1 MPRPASITESF
12 SHSRVGR
19 AALHFACL
27 LRRRHVRWHCAGIVR
42 ELFGHRSC
50 PRSVDH
56 ERKAAGWVFAVGLS
70 LAAPGMAA
78 DSGAGLRPV
87 LAGVS
92 PANRNWG
99 ETPRIAGGTPA
110 PLSALAGSSF
120 ELLSAAPVDGTGIH
134 LHQVAAPLRPILPN
148 LRLADAPPFGQT
160 ASFSRAQLT
169 EMLRRVAPELATNA
183 WTGAAQ
189 IRVSRRARAL
199 GEAELR
205 DLLTMTLQ
213 GDVVKD
219 RGELEL
225 RFSRPWSPVNV
236 PDEPIALKLLD
247 VPATGVT
254 PNFIARFEITT
265 GTERVGPW
273 QVVLQARLWKEVLVA
288 KSTLK
293 RGGPLAGAE
302 VTTEKRDVISMR
314 EPLEAAALSDS
325 SLDLYEGV
333 PAGQTVLAR
342 HVRARAIVQRGQFV
356 DALMRDGTLSISLKV
371 EALGDGATGQTIRV
385 RNPKTKREFYAKI
398 KDEQTVLLAL

>member
-1 MPRPASITESF
+1 MPRPSSITETF
-12 SHSRVGR
+12 SNSRVVR
-19 AALHFACL
+19 AALHLACL
-27 LRRRHVRWHCAGIVR
+27 LRRRHVRWHLAGIVR

-50 PRSVDH
+50 PRGVEH
-56 ERKAAGWVFAVGLS
+56 ERKAAGWIFAMAFLLTLPS
-70 LAAPGMAA
+70 LPARAAETAA
-78 DSGAGLRPV
+78 NSTEG
-87 LAGVS
+87 
-92 PANRNWG
+92 
-99 ETPRIAGGTPA
+99 
-110 PLSALAGSSF
+110 F
-120 ELLSAAPVDGTGIH
+120 ELLPAVQVDGTGLH
-134 LHQVAAPLRPILPN
+134 LHQVATPTRFVPPN
-148 LRLADAPPFGQT
+148 IRLADAPPFGQAAT
-160 ASFSRAQLT
+160 FSHAQLKDL
-169 EMLRRVAPELATNA
+169 LRRVAPELATNA

-189 IRVSRRARAL
+189 IRISRRARAL

-205 DLLTMTLQ
+205 DLLTATLQ
-213 GDVVKD
+213 SEVVKD

-254 PNFIARFEITT
+254 PNFIARFEITA

-288 KSTLK
+288 KATLK
-293 RGGPLAGAE
+293 RGGPLTGAE
-302 VTTEKRDVISMR
+302 VTAERRDVISMR
-314 EPLEAAALSDS
+314 EPLEAAAMSDT

-333 PAGQTVLAR
+333 PAGQPVLAR

>member
-1 MPRPASITESF
+1 MPRPSSITESF

-27 LRRRHVRWHCAGIVR
+27 LRRKHVRWHCAGIVR
-42 ELFGHRSC
+42 ELFGHRSG
-50 PRSVDH
+50 PRDAEH
-56 ERKAAGWVFAVGLS
+56 EHRANGWAFAVALS
-70 LAAPGMAA
+70 LALPGIPAKAA
-78 DSGAGLRPV
+78 E
-87 LAGVS
+87 
-92 PANRNWG
+92 PAANN
-99 ETPRIAGGTPA
+99 TTA
-110 PLSALAGSSF
+110 F
-120 ELLSAAPVDGTGIH
+120 ELLPAVQVDGTGLH
-134 LHQVAAPLRPILPN
+134 LHQVAAPTRTVLPN
-148 LRLADAPPFGQT
+148 IRLADSPPFGQT

-169 EMLRRVAPELATNA
+169 DLLSRVAPDLATNA
-183 WTGAAQ
+183 WTGASQ
-189 IRVSRRARAL
+189 IRISRRARAL

-205 DLLTMTLQ
+205 DLLTATLQ
-213 GDVVKD
+213 SEVVKD

-254 PNFIARFEITT
+254 PNFIARFEITA
-265 GTERVGPW
+265 GVERVGPW

-293 RGGPLAGAE
+293 RGGPLSAAE

-314 EPLEAAALSDS
+314 EPLEAAALSDP

-342 HVRARAIVQRGQFV
+342 HVRARAVVQRGQFV
-356 DALMRDGTLSISLKV
+356 DAYMRDGTLSISLKV

-398 KDEQTVLLAL
+398 QDEQTVLLAL

>member
-1 MPRPASITESF
+1 MPRPSSITESF

-42 ELFGHRSC
+42 ELFGHRSG
-50 PRSVDH
+50 PRYAPQEH
-56 ERKAAGWVFAVGLS
+56 KANGWAFAVALS
-70 LAAPGMAA
+70 LALPGIPAKAVEPAA
-78 DSGAGLRPV
+78 NNTTA
-87 LAGVS
+87 
-92 PANRNWG
+92 
-99 ETPRIAGGTPA
+99 
-110 PLSALAGSSF
+110 F
-120 ELLSAAPVDGTGIH
+120 ELLPAAPVDGTGLH
-134 LHQVAAPLRPILPN
+134 LHQVAAPTRSVLPN
-148 LRLADAPPFGQT
+148 IRLADAPSFGQT

-169 EMLRRVAPELATNA
+169 EMLRRVAPDLATNA
-183 WTGAAQ
+183 WTGASQ
-189 IRVSRRARAL
+189 IRISRRARVL

-205 DLLTMTLQ
+205 DLLTATLQ
-213 GDVVKD
+213 SEVVKD

-225 RFSRPWSPVNV
+225 RFSRPWSPVSV

-254 PNFIARFEITT
+254 PNFIARFEITS
-265 GTERVGPW
+265 GTERIGPW

-314 EPLEAAALSDS
+314 EPLEAASLSDS

-356 DALMRDGTLSISLKV
+356 DALMRDGMLSISLKV

-398 KDEQTVLLAL
+398 QDEQTVLLAL

>member
-19 AALHFACL
+19 AALHFACI

-42 ELFGHRSC
+42 ELFGQRSC
-50 PRSVDH
+50 PRGVEH
-56 ERKAAGWVFAVGLS
+56 ERKAMGWVFAVAVA
-70 LAAPGMAA
+70 LAAPGIPVRAA
-78 DSGAGLRPV
+78 ESA
-87 LAGVS
+87 
-92 PANRNWG
+92 AN
-99 ETPRIAGGTPA
+99 
-110 PLSALAGSSF
+110 SATTF
-120 ELLSAAPVDGTGIH
+120 ELLPAVSVDSTGLH
-134 LHQVAAPLRPILPN
+134 LHQVAVPTRSVLPN
-148 LRLADAPPFGQT
+148 VRLADAPPLGQT

-169 EMLRRVAPELATNA
+169 DLLRRVAPELATNA

-189 IRVSRRARAL
+189 IRISRRARAL

-205 DLLTMTLQ
+205 DLLTATLQ
-213 GDVVKD
+213 SEVVKD

-225 RFSRPWSPVNV
+225 RFSRPWTPVNV

-247 VPATGVT
+247 VPATGVA
-254 PNFIARFEITT
+254 PNFIARFEITA
-265 GTERVGPW
+265 GAERVGPW

-302 VTTEKRDVISMR
+302 VTIEKRDVISMR
-314 EPLEAAALSDS
+314 EPLEAADLSDS

-333 PAGQTVLAR
+333 PAGQAVLAR
-342 HVRARAIVQRGQFV
+342 HVRARAIVQRGQIV

>member
-1 MPRPASITESF
+1 MPRPSSITESF

-19 AALHFACL
+19 AALHLACL
-27 LRRRHVRWHCAGIVR
+27 LRRKHMRWHCAGIVR

-50 PRSVDH
+50 PRDVQH
-56 ERKAAGWVFAVGLS
+56 ESKAPAWIFAAALS
-70 LAAPGMAA
+70 LALPGMAA
-78 DSGAGLRPV
+78 EGGAGT
-87 LAGVS
+87 S

-110 PLSALAGSSF
+110 PLFASF
-120 ELLSAAPVDGTGIH
+120 ELLPAVQVDGTGLH
-134 LHQVAAPLRPILPN
+134 LHQVAAPARSVFPN
-148 LRLADAPPFGQT
+148 IRLADAPPFGQT
-160 ASFSRAQLT
+160 VSFTRAQLT
-169 EMLRRVAPELATNA
+169 DLLRRVAPDLATNA
-183 WTGAAQ
+183 WTGTTQ
-189 IRVSRRARAL
+189 VRISRRARAL

-205 DLLTMTLQ
+205 DLLTATLQ
-213 GDVVKD
+213 GEVVKD

-254 PNFIARFEITT
+254 PNFIARFEITA

-273 QVVLQARLWKEVLVA
+273 QVVLQARLWREVLVA

-293 RGGPLAGAE
+293 RGGPLSGAE
-302 VTTEKRDVISMR
+302 VTAERRDVISLR
-314 EPLEAAALSDS
+314 EPLEAVALSDP

-333 PAGQTVLAR
+333 PSGQTVLAR
-342 HVRARAIVQRGQFV
+342 HVRARAVVQRGQIV
-356 DALMRDGTLSISLKV
+356 DAFMREGSMSISLKV

-398 KDEQTVLLAL
+398 QDEQTVLLAL

>member
-19 AALHFACL
+19 AALHFACI

-42 ELFGHRSC
+42 ELFGQRSC
-50 PRSVDH
+50 PRGVEH
-56 ERKAAGWVFAVGLS
+56 ERKAMGWVFAVAVA
-70 LAAPGMAA
+70 LAAPGIPVRAA
-78 DSGAGLRPV
+78 ESA
-87 LAGVS
+87 
-92 PANRNWG
+92 AN
-99 ETPRIAGGTPA
+99 
-110 PLSALAGSSF
+110 SATTF
-120 ELLSAAPVDGTGIH
+120 ELLPAVSVDSTGLH
-134 LHQVAAPLRPILPN
+134 LHQVAVPTRSVLPN
-148 LRLADAPPFGQT
+148 VRLADAPPLGQT

-169 EMLRRVAPELATNA
+169 DLLRRVAPELATNA

-189 IRVSRRARAL
+189 IRISRRARAL

-205 DLLTMTLQ
+205 DLLTATLQ
-213 GDVVKD
+213 SEVVKD

-225 RFSRPWSPVNV
+225 RFSRPWTPVNV

-247 VPATGVT
+247 VPAAGVS
-254 PNFIARFEITT
+254 PNFIARFEITA

-293 RGGPLAGAE
+293 RGAPLAGAE
-302 VTTEKRDVISMR
+302 VTIEKRDVISMR
-314 EPLEAAALSDS
+314 EPLEASAMSDI

-342 HVRARAIVQRGQFV
+342 HVRARAIVQRGQIV

>member
-1 MPRPASITESF
+1 MPRPSSITESF
-12 SHSRVGR
+12 SHLRVGR
-19 AALHFACL
+19 AALHFACI

-42 ELFGHRSC
+42 ELFGHRSY
-50 PRSVDH
+50 PRGVEH
-56 ERKAAGWVFAVGLS
+56 GHKANGWAF
-70 LAAPGMAA
+70 
-78 DSGAGLRPV
+78 
-87 LAGVS
+87 
-92 PANRNWG
+92 
-99 ETPRIAGGTPA
+99 
-110 PLSALAGSSF
+110 ALALALALPGNTSIAAEPAANSATTF
-120 ELLSAAPVDGTGIH
+120 ELLPAVSVDSTGLH
-134 LHQVAAPLRPILPN
+134 LHQVAAPMRHMLANI
-148 LRLADAPPFGQT
+148 RLADAPMFGQT

-183 WTGAAQ
+183 WTGASQ
-189 IRVSRRARAL
+189 IRISRRARLL

-205 DLLTMTLQ
+205 ALLTTTIQ
-213 GDVVKD
+213 SEVVKD

-247 VPATGVT
+247 VPSTGVT
-254 PNFIARFEITT
+254 PNFIARFEITA

-273 QVVLQARLWKEVLVA
+273 QVVLQARLWKEVVVA

-314 EPLEAAALSDS
+314 EPLETADLSDS
-325 SLDLYEGV
+325 SLDLYESV

-342 HVRARAIVQRGQFV
+342 HVRARAIVQRGQIV
-356 DALMRDGTLSISLKV
+356 DALMRDGALSISLKV

>member
-1 MPRPASITESF
+1 MPSHSLIAASF

-19 AALHFACL
+19 AALHFACI

-42 ELFGHRSC
+42 ELFGHRSS
-50 PRSVDH
+50 PRAAAH
-56 ERKAAGWVFAVGLS
+56 ERKATGWALAVALS
-70 LAAPGMAA
+70 LALPGIPARAAEAAA
-78 DSGAGLRPV
+78 DNATSFDL
-87 LAGVS
+87 L
-92 PANRNWG
+92 PA
-99 ETPRIAGGTPA
+99 
-110 PLSALAGSSF
+110 
-120 ELLSAAPVDGTGIH
+120 AAVDGTGLH
-134 LHQVAAPLRPILPN
+134 LHQVAAPTRSVPPN
-148 LRLADAPPFGQT
+148 IRLADAPLFGPT
-160 ASFSRAQLT
+160 VSFSRAQLT

-189 IRVSRRARAL
+189 IRISRRARAL

-205 DLLTMTLQ
+205 ELLTTTLQ
-213 GDVVKD
+213 SEVVKD

-254 PNFIARFEITT
+254 PNFIARFEITA

-273 QVVLQARLWKEVLVA
+273 QVVLQARLWKEVIVA

-302 VTTEKRDVISMR
+302 VTTEKRDVMSMR
-314 EPLEAAALSDS
+314 EPLEAAALGDS
-325 SLDLYEGV
+325 SLDLYESV

-342 HVRARAIVQRGQFV
+342 HVRARAVVQRGQFV
-356 DALMRDGTLSISLKV
+356 DALMRDGVLSISLKV

>member
-1 MPRPASITESF
+1 MPRPSSITESF

-27 LRRRHVRWHCAGIVR
+27 LRRRHVRRHCAGIVR
-42 ELFGHRSC
+42 ELFGYRSC
-50 PRSVDH
+50 PRGVEH
-56 ERKAAGWVFAVGLS
+56 ERKAMGWVFAVAVA
-70 LAAPGMAA
+70 LAAPGIPVRAA
-78 DSGAGLRPV
+78 ESA
-87 LAGVS
+87 
-92 PANRNWG
+92 AN
-99 ETPRIAGGTPA
+99 
-110 PLSALAGSSF
+110 SATTF
-120 ELLSAAPVDGTGIH
+120 ELLPAVSVDSTGLH
-134 LHQVAAPLRPILPN
+134 LHQVAVPTRSVLPN
-148 LRLADAPPFGQT
+148 VRLADAPTLGQT
-160 ASFSRAQLT
+160 ASLSRAQLT

-189 IRVSRRARAL
+189 IRISRRARAL

-205 DLLTMTLQ
+205 DLLTATLQ
-213 GDVVKD
+213 SEVVKD

-225 RFSRPWSPVNV
+225 RFSRPWSPVSV

-254 PNFIARFEITT
+254 PNFIARFEITA

-302 VTTEKRDVISMR
+302 VTTERRDVISMR
-314 EPLEAAALSDS
+314 EPLEAAALSDI
-325 SLDLYEGV
+325 SLDLYESV